1 MKSSR
6 LAIAIAL
13 VPLVAAAA
21 ACASSPR
28 GGAAEAPNPIT
39 NFASMLSGTFHGS
52 TPGNDLNLDIQS
64 TGVLA
69 STQVFNLFVTTSGRY
84 QGTNVRDEGVL
95 RVENQGRNVSATYIP
110 HFDAT
115 VGSIG
120 RQATRFTESE
130 LESACNFVLSPRG
143 DGYAGETTGTISCAR
158 AIPGAVGKWSVEVE
172 PGSIRLRNVQSGE
185 TLRFQRASR

>member
-1 MKSSR
+1 MKSTR
-6 LAIAIAL
+6 LAIAVAL
-13 VPLVAAAA
+13 VSLVAA
-21 ACASSPR
+21 ACASSTR

-69 STQVFNLFVTTSGRY
+69 STQVFNLFVTASGRY

-95 RVENQGRNVSATYIP
+95 RIENQGRNVSATYIP
-110 HFDAT
+110 HFDPT

-120 RQATRFTESE
+120 RQATRFSTSE

-158 AIPGAVGKWSVEVE
+158 AIPGAIGKWSVEVE

>member
-1 MKSSR
+1 MKSTR
-6 LAIAIAL
+6 LAIALGL
-13 VPLVAAAA
+13 VSLVAV
-21 ACASSPR
+21 ACASRTR

-39 NFASMLSGTFHGS
+39 NFAFMLSGTFHGS

-64 TGVLA
+64 TGLLA
-69 STQVFNLFVTTSGRY
+69 STQVVNLFVTTSGRY

-95 RVENQGRNVSATYIP
+95 RIENQGRNVSATYIP
-110 HFDAT
+110 HFDPT

-120 RQATRFTESE
+120 RQATRFTASE

-143 DGYAGETTGTISCAR
+143 DGYAGDTTGTLSCAR

>member
-1 MKSSR
+1 MKSTR
-6 LAIAIAL
+6 LAIALAL
-13 VPLVAAAA
+13 VPLIAA

-28 GGAAEAPNPIT
+28 GNAAEAPNPTT
-39 NFASMLSGTFHGS
+39 NFASMLAGTFHGS

-64 TGVLA
+64 TGFLA

-84 QGTNVRDEGVL
+84 EGTNVRDEGVL
-95 RVENQGRNVSATYIP
+95 RIENQGRNVSAVYIP
-110 HFDAT
+110 HFDPT

-120 RQATRFTESE
+120 RQATRFTPSE
-130 LESACNFVLSPRG
+130 LESAWNFVLSPRG
-143 DGYAGETTGTISCAR
+143 DGYAGETTGTLSCAR

>member
-1 MKSSR
+1 MKSTR
-6 LAIAIAL
+6 LAIALAL
-13 VPLVAAAA
+13 VSVAAA
-21 ACASSPR
+21 ACASRTP

-64 TGVLA
+64 TAVLA

-95 RVENQGRNVSATYIP
+95 RIENQGRNVSATYIP
-110 HFDAT
+110 HFDST

-120 RQATRFTESE
+120 RQATRFTGSE

-158 AIPGAVGKWSVEVE
+158 AIPGAIGKWSVEVE